1 MPETNLRTLRDSWK
15 FRANKRKFK
24 KR

>member
-1 MPETNLRTLRDSWK
+1 MPETNLRTLRNSWK

>member
-1 MPETNLRTLRDSWK
+1 MPETNLRALRDSWK